1 MTMVHGGR
9 SVRRVLAGVSI
20 LSAIGLSSAPRPA
33 WSWSEGDIAPIAQIT
48 LDAEVAPRAT
58 PGVTA
63 GIAFNNGKRWSGAA
77 GFANKDGTRKL
88 AATDQ
93 MRIGSQTKTYTG
105 TIILQMVQEGKISLD
120 DTLEKWLPA
129 LNVPQADKITIRNL
143 LDMTSGI
150 PEYLG
155 APAAAL
161 STPVPCPTS
170 AQTVLDEWVVR
181 RGLMPAKPSDLV
193 RASNCLPNT
202 GLHKMSYSNTNFVL
216 LGMIVEKIAGCGE
229 FPSPSCYV
237 AELRNRVLK
246 RVPGLK
252 ATSFPTSAAF
262 PGPPVSDGYARAVA
276 KDPITG
282 MGSLMNPDAN
292 EYVDFTR
299 VEPQVPWSAGA
310 MISTAD
316 DELIWSSQLA
326 TNQFGLLSSE
336 MQAKRITETVPGEV
350 SGVPAQY
357 GLGVYYMRSLL
368 NGANMLGHAG
378 SIPGYTSN
386 VFRRIDNETDYSA
399 NVATFSLADQFSAPI
414 LVWILDRN
422 VWSAIDSRGNCG
434 SGGPK
439 PYCTGDSV
447 RLSSLQVARA
457 LTLRPSG
464 KSYDTYVPTDNG
476 LAPIPGQT
484 PVPTVAFY
492 GHKQSAIALGGAATF
507 TIEPKAALALVGN
520 QSAAIGLKGNKNT
533 VSIGGNVT
541 ASGRDVAG
549 LHDAGSGNVM
559 TVGGQVSSSVVWWN
573 PDQQLPGAYSTQI
586 VAVDG
591 DVSAA
596 IDLAGNSGKLTVD
609 GLVQTQRIKT
619 NAVQL
624 RPEARGYV
632 LSIGSQGT
640 VIGPI
645 VLHGA
650 KNALSIAPGGMGL
663 YVQESRA
670 LAPKPPQLPQSPQLT
685 ATPGQLNSFALRNV
699 PLNPPTDQ
707 YVSAGAPGLPPV
719 RRPPSIPRKLTSPTL
734 NETLA
739 VSAPPP
745 SMLVLRGSGNAVT
758 IGGTLIGAIPAGYQ
772 SGYTQDVVAVYEQ
785 GIGNTLTIGPT
796 GTVIGDILSRG
807 QGTRLRLDGTA
818 KGDVTITGASTVI
831 EGNGRIEGK
840 LTINGIAVTQQG
852 NLKFGPAP

>member
-1 MTMVHGGR
+1 MTMIHGGR

-20 LSAIGLSSAPRPA
+20 LSAIGLCSAPRPA

-63 GIAFNNGKRWSGAA
+63 GIAFKNGKRWSGAA
-77 GFANKDGTRKL
+77 GSANKDGTRKL
-88 AATDQ
+88 AAIDQ

-129 LNVPQADKITIRNL
+129 LNVPLADKITIRNL

-170 AQTVLDEWVVR
+170 SQMVLDEWVVR
-181 RGLMPAKPSDLV
+181 RGLMTATPSDLV
-193 RASNCLPNT
+193 KASNCLPNT
-202 GLHKMSYSNTNFVL
+202 GLGTMSYSNTNFVL

-229 FPSPSCYV
+229 SPPSSCYI

-262 PGPPVSDGYARAVA
+262 PGPPSSDGYARAVA

-316 DELIWSSQLA
+316 DELIWSSQLT
-326 TNQFGLLSSE
+326 TNRFGLLSSE

-357 GLGVYYMRSLL
+357 GLGIYYMRSLL
-368 NGANMLGHAG
+368 NSNANMLGHAG

-422 VWSAIDSRGNCG
+422 VWGAIDSRGNCG

-439 PYCTGDSV
+439 PYQRMCSGDSV
-447 RLSSLQVARA
+447 RLSSLAVVGA
-457 LTLRPSG
+457 LTLQPSG
-464 KSYDTYVPTDNG
+464 KSYDTYVPTANG
-476 LAPIPGQT
+476 LDRNPAQT

-492 GHKQSAIALGGAATF
+492 GHKQSAVALGGAAKL
-507 TIEPKAALALVGN
+507 TIEPKAALAMVGN

-549 LHDAGSGNVM
+549 LRDAGSGNVI
-559 TVGGQVSSSVVWWN
+559 TIGGQVNSSVVWWN
-573 PDQQLPGAYSTQI
+573 PDQQLPGAFSTQM
-586 VAVDG
+586 VAVPG

-596 IDLAGNSGKLTVD
+596 VDLAGSNGKLTIE

-624 RPEARGYV
+624 RSAARGYV

-645 VLHGA
+645 ALDGA

-670 LAPKPPQLPQSPQLT
+670 LAPKSPQST

-719 RRPPSIPRKLTSPTL
+719 RRPRAISAKRMTTTL

-758 IGGTLIGAIPAGYQ
+758 IEGTLIGAIPAEYQ
-772 SGYTQDVVAVYEQ
+772 SDYTLDVVAVYEQ

-818 KGDVTITGASTVI
+818 KGDVTITGASAVI

-840 LTINGIAVTQQG
+840 LTINGTAVTQQG